1 MNTSTIAT
9 EARRITGWSLA
20 VSVLM
25 ILAGILAIG
34 LPVAAGIAVNIV
46 VAWLLV
52 FCGVAHLVFG
62 WHIREIGGIVWEI
75 LLGVLY
81 IGIGAYLL
89 THPVAGLATLTL
101 ALAIYLFAEGVLE
114 LVLSFQVRPRQGW
127 GWLLLDG
134 IVTLILAI
142 MIWRTRPA
150 STEWVI
156 GTLVGISMI
165 FSGATRLMLSVAAR
179 GLATKLA

>member
-1 MNTSTIAT
+1 MNASTIAT
-9 EARRITGWSLA
+9 GLKHVTGWSIA
-20 VSVLM
+20 VSLLM

-62 WHIREIGGIVWEI
+62 WQLRGIGGVLWQV
-75 LLGVLY
+75 LLGALY
-81 IGIGAYLL
+81 IGIGVYLL
-89 THPVAGLATLTL
+89 VHPVAGLVTLTL
-101 ALAIYLFAEGVLE
+101 ALAIYLFAEGLLE
-114 LVLSFQVRPRQGW
+114 LILSFQIRPRQGW

-134 IVTLILAI
+134 IITLILAI
-142 MIWRTRPA
+142 MIWRTWPQ

-165 FSGATRLMLSVAAR
+165 FSGATRLMLSLAAR
-179 GLATKLA
+179 SLVTKLA